1 MLPDHLRLSIL
12 DVTDRQSAIGDAVRA
27 PYKDGWRHDIL
38 RFKGGIEDYCVT
50 GEIDIQALRQFQ
62 SCHRSPD
69 KPFKPVPDGFEVSF
83 ERRVL
88 PSAS

>member
-62 SCHRSPD
+62 SC
-69 KPFKPVPDGFEVSF
+69 PVIVPQTNPSSRFLM
-83 ERRVL
+83 VL
-88 PSAS
+88 K